1 MRSFIRNF
9 NGRPYIF
16 SRRFKGREYAR
27 TYAGLLRAN
36 GYNARVVDWVGG
48 SGVFIG
54 RRYNKTPTQ
63 ARKDW
68 LQESMEGRN
77 DDGFGFLDLGG
88 QGFASS
94 LPRLDVGGDFSSSK
108 DATLIPYRE
117 GGFGGIAWKPL
128 PERIRERLEEQEKGY
143 TKPGQTQDDIA
154 NIAFTLASDYEGL
167 VSNGSIDPED
177 MDILSAIP
185 FTQEEVIALLA
196 QDKYSVDLLDNLN
209 FKGLYDED
217 ELEQYMIY
225 KAKEDVEP
233 IIANQI
239 EGATAATFE
248 IGMPKKTN
256 ESAEIWGWGADPIER
271 KSRGRFADL
280 SSDGGLARWHVV
292 IGFTTDE
299 GYDERPIYAFDTE
312 QKAIDFKNKFE
323 ELGAKRGEYFIDSVK
338 MPMGLV
344 DRGERSAIFLPADK
358 VSVEIVKEVA
368 SYENIR
374 SQQQRDMAQMRNSLN
389 NPVELGGS
397 LGSNVPGQKAVK
409 EMFEFQEA
417 RENEQRRMEEFY
429 AEDYN
434 TGGFSDGEP
443 LDFDE
448 FMEELGTSV
457 NEDLDP
463 DRFLEDFE

>member
-16 SRRFKGREYAR
+16 SRRFKGRGYAR
-27 TYAGLLRAN
+27 KYAGILRAN

-68 LQESMEGRN
+68 LKESMAGR
-77 DDGFGFLDLGG
+77 DDGFGFMDLGG
-88 QGFASS
+88 QGFMAS
-94 LPRLDVGGDFSSSK
+94 LPRLDVGGNFSSAK
-108 DATLIPYRE
+108 DATLIPYQE

-143 TKPGQTQDDIA
+143 TNPGQTQDEYARIA
-154 NIAFTLASDYEGL
+154 YSLASDYEGL
-167 VSNGSIDPED
+167 VSNGSIEP
-177 MDILSAIP
+177 MSMNILSQIP
-185 FTQEEVIALLA
+185 FTQEEAIAVLA
-196 QDKYSVDLLDNLN
+196 TDKYSMDLLEDLP

-217 ELEQYMIY
+217 ELEQYMIF

-239 EGATAATFE
+239 QGATAATFE

-256 ESAEIWGWGADPIER
+256 EAAEIWGWGAEPIER

-292 IGFTTDE
+292 LGFTTDD

-368 SYENIR
+368 SYEDIWK
-374 SQQQRDMAQMRNSLN
+374 QQQRDMVQMRQSLN
-389 NPVELGGS
+389 NPVELGGA

-417 RENEQRRMEEFY
+417 RENEQRRMDEFY

-434 TGGFSDGEP
+434 SGFYGDGEG

-448 FMEELGTSV
+448 FMQKLGTSAD
-457 NEDLDP
+457 EDLDP